1 MALPLVMSA
10 FKTMG
15 SVNAISKELFTATS
29 LSLLATLEVAKEIY
43 ERLFEADNLNKWES
57 LEEALKDAS
66 PEEIGIYKDVG
77 LTKEEFMGRE
87 ALIRTDID
95 LDSIDHFGQT
105 NLERMKNG
113 LPPLVDGK
121 PIELHHIGQKAN
133 APLAELTW
141 EEHRGKGNDSILHV
155 KGKETA
161 IDRDLFSK
169 ERKEHW
175 MSRANQIESGRR

>member
-1 MALPLVMSA
+1 VLEGFGTEIRPIEK
-10 FKTMG
+10 FDFGGEINPNIKPETNITM
-15 SVNAISKELFTATS
+15 
-29 LSLLATLEVAKEIY
+29 EVAKEIY